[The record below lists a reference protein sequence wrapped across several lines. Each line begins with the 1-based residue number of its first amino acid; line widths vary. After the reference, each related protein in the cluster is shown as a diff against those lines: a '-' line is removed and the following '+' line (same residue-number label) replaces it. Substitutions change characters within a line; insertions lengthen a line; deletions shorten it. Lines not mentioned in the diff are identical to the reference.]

1 MDLAVMSMTGDGATD
16 IARRETLTEIA
27 RRVLVD
33 LLIPIAATIAVVVTT
48 TSTTFLSAL
57 VAIAAAATA
66 ATATATVTWR
76 IWWGWIVAMLATW
89 MF

>member
-1 MDLAVMSMTGDGATD
+1 MDLADMGTTGDATAD
-16 IARRETLTEIA
+16 VARREMLTEIA

-33 LLIPIAATIAVVVTT
+33 LMFPIAATIAVVVAT

-57 VAIAAAATA
+57 VVATA
-66 ATATATVTWR
+66 ATATWR
-76 IWWGWIVAMLATW
+76 IWWGWIVVMLATW